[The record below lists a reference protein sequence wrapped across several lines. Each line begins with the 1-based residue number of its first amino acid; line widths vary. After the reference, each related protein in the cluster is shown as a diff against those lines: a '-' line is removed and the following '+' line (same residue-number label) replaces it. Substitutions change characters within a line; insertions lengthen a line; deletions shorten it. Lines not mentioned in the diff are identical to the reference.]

1 MAWRTKTQKG
11 GTTMTTSDRTT
22 PAIRP
27 RNAGRAAGRLAGLAL
42 AAAAL
47 TLSAGGAFAQAWP
60 QKPVKVIIPFGP
72 GGTTDVFGRLI
83 QRAVQEQNL
92 LAQPMTIINVGG
104 HFSVGSI
111 QAKNAEPDGHTF
123 LLIHLAMMSGEVVDP
138 GRNLSFRDFE
148 PVALTGGFCLHHIV
162 HEDSPHRTLGDLIAA
177 AKAKPRS
184 VVFGVNIGALNHM
197 GGGYLERAADVRFRF
212 VQIGGGAENFA
223 AIKGKQIETTM
234 LSGSEYQNFK
244 GGGVR
249 ALAYTGPGRL
259 DNQPDVPT
267 VKEAGLNYEFCI
279 NNFWFAPKGTPK
291 GAVDG
296 MIETLRK
303 AMASPVVAEGQKR
316 QSSTTEFIGG
326 EAFRAYLDRTF
337 KEVEPIARE
346 LVKR

>member
-1 MAWRTKTQKG
+1 MKDHSRPVLMRRAIAAAIAVLGLTVIG
-11 GTTMTTSDRTT
+11 NA
-22 PAIRP
+22 PAI
-27 RNAGRAAGRLAGLAL
+27 
-42 AAAAL
+42 
-47 TLSAGGAFAQAWP
+47 AQSWP
-60 QKPVKVIIPFGP
+60 QKPVKIIVPFGP
-72 GGTTDVFGRLI
+72 GGQSDVFGRLV

-111 QAKNAEPDGHTF
+111 QAKHSDADGYTF
-123 LLIHLAMMSGEVVDP
+123 LLIHLALLSGEVVDP
-138 GRNLSFRDFE
+138 SRALSYRDFE

-162 HEDSPHRTLGDLIAA
+162 HEDSPHKTLQDLVAA
-177 AKAKPRS
+177 ARAKPRS

-197 GGGYLERAADVRFRF
+197 GGGYLERAADVKFRF

-244 GGGVR
+244 AGGVR
-249 ALAYTGPGRL
+249 SLAFAGPKRL
-259 DNQPDVPT
+259 ENQPEVPT

-279 NNFWFAPKGTPK
+279 NNFWLAPKGTPK
-291 GAVDG
+291 AAIDG
-296 MIETLRK
+296 MAEVLRK
-303 AMASPVVAEGQKR
+303 AMESPAVVEGQKR

-326 EAFRAYLDRTF
+326 DAFRAYLDAAF
-337 KEVEPIARE
+337 KDVEPIARE

>member
-1 MAWRTKTQKG
+1 MKDHARPVLMRRAIAAAIAVLGLTVIG
-11 GTTMTTSDRTT
+11 NA
-22 PAIRP
+22 PAI
-27 RNAGRAAGRLAGLAL
+27 
-42 AAAAL
+42 
-47 TLSAGGAFAQAWP
+47 AQSWP
-60 QKPVKVIIPFGP
+60 QKPVKIIVPFGP
-72 GGTTDVFGRLI
+72 GGQSDVFGRLV

-111 QAKNAEPDGHTF
+111 QAKHSDADGYTF
-123 LLIHLAMMSGEVVDP
+123 LLIHLALLSGEVVDP
-138 GRNLSFRDFE
+138 SRALSYRDFE

-162 HEDSPHRTLGDLIAA
+162 HEDSPHKTLQDLVAA
-177 AKAKPRS
+177 ARAKPRS

-197 GGGYLERAADVRFRF
+197 GGGYLERAADVKFRF

-244 GGGVR
+244 AGGVR
-249 ALAYTGPGRL
+249 SLAFAGPKRL
-259 DNQPDVPT
+259 ENQPEVPT

-279 NNFWFAPKGTPK
+279 NNFWLAPKGTPK
-291 GAVDG
+291 AAIDG
-296 MIETLRK
+296 MAEVLRK
-303 AMASPVVAEGQKR
+303 AMESPAVVEGQKR

-326 EAFRAYLDRTF
+326 DAFRAYLDAAF
-337 KEVEPIARE
+337 KDVEPIARE